1 MMLVF
6 RFEESA
12 VSELEKLRNRLRLNE
27 KRAQE
32 KRERLESERKRNRLR
47 KQGHIIPY

>member
-6 RFEESA
+6 RFEESS
-12 VSELEKLRNRLRLNE
+12 VSELEKLRNRLRISE
-27 KRAQE
+27 KHQAE

-47 KQGHIIPY
+47 KQGRIIPY